1 MFNKLSYKCVQIIYN
16 LNNMN
21 DKEQFEILQYGI
33 EVILSTVT
41 GIISVLILSIFIN
54 SVIESIIF
62 LVIFAMLR
70 TYTGGYH
77 AKNHLSCI
85 LILNVNIVIGVAFSK
100 LLEGFMLYIS
110 AIIMSFI
117 GNIIITIAS
126 PVVNENHQ
134 LSKRQIEQSK
144 KFSQILLMI
153 SNVVIILLF
162 FVNKSTLSF
171 MAAFSLFSIS
181 ISIIIAKFER
191 RRAR

>member
-33 EVILSTVT
+33 EVILSTLT

-62 LVIFAMLR
+62 LVIFAVLR

-85 LILNVNIVIGVAFSK
+85 LILNVNIMIGIVFSK
-100 LLEGFMLYIS
+100 LLEGFMLNIS
-110 AIIMSFI
+110 AIIISFI
-117 GNIIITIAS
+117 GNIIIIISS
-126 PVVNENHQ
+126 PLVNENHQ

-144 KFSQILLMI
+144 KLSHILLML
-153 SNVVIILLF
+153 SNIVIILLF
-162 FVNKSTLSF
+162 LVNKSTLSF

-181 ISIIIAKFER
+181 VSIIIAKFER
-191 RRAR
+191 RRTR

>member
-33 EVILSTVT
+33 EVILSTLT

-62 LVIFAMLR
+62 LVIFAVLR

-85 LILNVNIVIGVAFSK
+85 LILNVNIMIGIAFSK
-100 LLEGFMLYIS
+100 LLEGFMLNIS
-110 AIIMSFI
+110 AIIISFI
-117 GNIIITIAS
+117 GNIIIIISS
-126 PVVNENHQ
+126 PLVNENHQ
-134 LSKRQIEQSK
+134 LSKRQIRKSLYDSRILGCNIRHILSDIYK
-144 KFSQILLMI
+144 NGAGKSQL
-153 SNVVIILLF
+153 
-162 FVNKSTLSF
+162 
-171 MAAFSLFSIS
+171 
-181 ISIIIAKFER
+181 
-191 RRAR
+191 